1 MIRRI
6 QITVLVTS
14 IFLLSACAAK
24 KVYIKESSKS
34 SLAQNHLQKENIDYE
49 IYLVGDI
56 GADNSQVTD
65 SDIVDLIKSQLK
77 PNSKT
82 QSVVFLGNNFT
93 NDGFPDT
100 ESPDFVAVDN
110 AITACLQKLK
120 DNTDKVYFIPG
131 DSEWYDGENY
141 SNSSLMRVE
150 DYVQSKTNDKNV
162 FVPSNGCGEPKVVEL
177 TDDLIIVLM
186 DSEWVLLGDNSD
198 QRKRSG
204 CDIDDELELVTYL
217 NEIMA
222 KNKNKNVIIAAHHPI
237 YSNGRTGG
245 NYGAASH
252 ILPLP
257 ILGSFITGVKKLGG
271 GQQRFGHPQY
281 EAYRA
286 AMNLVLSNF
295 EGVIHVSGHDHNLQY
310 HEKDNNHFVVS
321 GSGAI
326 TDFVRKGG
334 DAEFAFMSKGFSKI
348 THTKDLELWLE
359 FYVPDPDNPGK
370 AKSIYRKRLYKKEII
385 DFSDKEI
392 YKDADEYP
400 ETVRTVASNTYTH
413 SKFGL
418 GETYRAEWAT
428 EIEAPILLLDEYAGG
443 LTPVQQGGG
452 FQTRSLR
459 LENPDGMQ
467 WVVRTIDK
475 DVTKVVPPALRQTFV
490 KSLVQDGISAAHP
503 YAALAIPKLAD
514 AAQIYHANPKVV
526 WLPKQKSLG
535 YYNPDF
541 TEKLYLF
548 EERPGG
554 NMNGHA
560 DYGGASES
568 INTIELVEKLSKN
581 HKHVVDQK
589 YVLRARLF
597 DLLIGDWDRHD
608 DQWRWGIYKDE
619 SQPGVDIY
627 RAIPRDRD
635 QAFFKND
642 GFFNYLASRPFFNP
656 QLIKFE
662 EEIDRISGL
671 AYNARYF
678 DRHFLSQ
685 LGEEDF
691 ITTAE
696 TLQRSITDEVIAE
709 ALAAWPKEIYD
720 ESGEEIIHKLKTRR
734 DDLTKYAKEF
744 YEFLS
749 KEVTVIGT
757 NGANEFD
764 VTAEKNDHLSVKAYH
779 LEDGQKHLIWSR
791 LIDGEAC
798 QELRLFGLKKQD
810 TFNFYGDE
818 ESSIAV
824 RLVGGS
830 GEDVVNNA
838 SSSIKVIAY
847 DRPHG
852 MQLTGNGVKSKLRD
866 EKGINSFDRKD
877 WKLDRLLHFPLLTFY
892 TDEGVGLSYN
902 VWWQKNGFR
911 KNPFKSNHKLSL
923 AYFQANTAI
932 VARYNGFWPGAFGP
946 TWGFR
951 LDAEATGPTFTQ
963 FFYGLGNEFINY
975 EEVFPD
981 VPESGSRNFHIV
993 RGNHFDFN
1001 PHFEKSFGNNKSLRI
1016 NPSFEYYNLD
1026 DRLDDSA
1033 DEPRFIFLDE
1043 AGRTSTDFET
1053 KTYAGLGLHYTSD
1066 RVNNPVLPTRG
1077 YVFNAGADYKLSL
1090 RNSEFSNLTVSSNLA
1105 AYLPFSPTHKVV
1117 LATNIGGSYTF
1128 GDYEFFHANYLSN
1141 QSRLR
1146 GFRTNRFAG
1155 DGIIYHATDLRIKLL
1170 QGRGGLRTGLGIF
1183 GSFDHGRSFLEGE
1196 GINDWHTSYGGG
1208 IYLTPLD
1215 LFGFKI
1221 GYYVGDEDTQITI
1234 GGVLSY

>member
-34 SLAQNHLQKENIDYE
+34 SLAQNRLQKENVDYE

-131 DSEWYDGENY
+131 NSEWYDGENY
-141 SNSSLMRVE
+141 SNSSLMLVE

-526 WLPKQKSLG
+526 WQYERSCRLWRSL
-535 YYNPDF
+535 
-541 TEKLYLF
+541 
-548 EERPGG
+548 
-554 NMNGHA
+554 
-560 DYGGASES
+560 
-568 INTIELVEKLSKN
+568 
-581 HKHVVDQK
+581 
-589 YVLRARLF
+589 
-597 DLLIGDWDRHD
+597 
-608 DQWRWGIYKDE
+608 
-619 SQPGVDIY
+619 
-627 RAIPRDRD
+627 
-635 QAFFKND
+635 
-642 GFFNYLASRPFFNP
+642 
-656 QLIKFE
+656 
-662 EEIDRISGL
+662 
-671 AYNARYF
+671 
-678 DRHFLSQ
+678 
-685 LGEEDF
+685 
-691 ITTAE
+691 
-696 TLQRSITDEVIAE
+696 
-709 ALAAWPKEIYD
+709 
-720 ESGEEIIHKLKTRR
+720 
-734 DDLTKYAKEF
+734 
-744 YEFLS
+744 
-749 KEVTVIGT
+749 
-757 NGANEFD
+757 
-764 VTAEKNDHLSVKAYH
+764 
-779 LEDGQKHLIWSR
+779 
-791 LIDGEAC
+791 
-798 QELRLFGLKKQD
+798 
-810 TFNFYGDE
+810 
-818 ESSIAV
+818 
-824 RLVGGS
+824 
-830 GEDVVNNA
+830 
-838 SSSIKVIAY
+838 
-847 DRPHG
+847 
-852 MQLTGNGVKSKLRD
+852 
-866 EKGINSFDRKD
+866 
-877 WKLDRLLHFPLLTFY
+877 
-892 TDEGVGLSYN
+892 
-902 VWWQKNGFR
+902 
-911 KNPFKSNHKLSL
+911 
-923 AYFQANTAI
+923 
-932 VARYNGFWPGAFGP
+932 
-946 TWGFR
+946 
-951 LDAEATGPTFTQ
+951 
-963 FFYGLGNEFINY
+963 
-975 EEVFPD
+975 
-981 VPESGSRNFHIV
+981 
-993 RGNHFDFN
+993 
-1001 PHFEKSFGNNKSLRI
+1001 
-1016 NPSFEYYNLD
+1016 
-1026 DRLDDSA
+1026 
-1033 DEPRFIFLDE
+1033 
-1043 AGRTSTDFET
+1043 
-1053 KTYAGLGLHYTSD
+1053 
-1066 RVNNPVLPTRG
+1066 
-1077 YVFNAGADYKLSL
+1077 
-1090 RNSEFSNLTVSSNLA
+1090 
-1105 AYLPFSPTHKVV
+1105 
-1117 LATNIGGSYTF
+1117 
-1128 GDYEFFHANYLSN
+1128 
-1141 QSRLR
+1141 
-1146 GFRTNRFAG
+1146 
-1155 DGIIYHATDLRIKLL
+1155 
-1170 QGRGGLRTGLGIF
+1170 
-1183 GSFDHGRSFLEGE
+1183 
-1196 GINDWHTSYGGG
+1196 
-1208 IYLTPLD
+1208 
-1215 LFGFKI
+1215 
-1221 GYYVGDEDTQITI
+1221 
-1234 GGVLSY
+1234 